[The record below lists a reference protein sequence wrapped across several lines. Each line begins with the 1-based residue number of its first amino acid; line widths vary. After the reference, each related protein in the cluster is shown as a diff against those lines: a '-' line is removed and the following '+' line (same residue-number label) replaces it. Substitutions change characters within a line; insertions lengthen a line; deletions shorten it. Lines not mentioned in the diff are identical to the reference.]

1 MMDKYYPLPK
11 WKESTRERVFW
22 DGFLVNIEGE
32 WWAKKTGGNTILIE
46 ISFWNVFLLW
56 SENEN
61 IELRKKGICS
71 NITGVTPPP
80 PKDLA
85 ANLSRKQLHPN
96 HCISQALDMFE
107 CLQGRISMLQ
117 FRAAVLFW
125 WTIFCKR
132 RQIQVLEQSEL
143 NLHIS
148 CVQACLHCTFFGF
161 FRDKR
166 SWWTLHPVKH

>member
-1 MMDKYYPLPK
+1 MGKKDRWQHNFDRDFFLKRFFVVK
-11 WKESTRERVFW
+11 WKWKYRT
-22 DGFLVNIEGE
+22 
-32 WWAKKTGGNTILIE
+32 AQ
-46 ISFWNVFLLW
+46 
-56 SENEN
+56 
-61 IELRKKGICS
+61 KGDLFKYHWCH
-71 NITGVTPPP
+71 PPP